1 MAPAATATSGEA
13 MADSALPR
21 SPAELKHSVS
31 KPLSSEPLVKSDR
44 NKSTQK
50 LLIAVTCFVFI
61 SAKTLKLISIST
73 HKEIKKPLI

>member
-21 SPAELKHSVS
+21 SPAGLKHSVS
-31 KPLSSEPLVKSDR
+31 NSLKSDR
-44 NKSTQK
+44 NKSFQK
-50 LLIAVTCFVFI
+50 LLSSVTCFVFI
-61 SAKTLKLISIST
+61 SAKTLELIGILT